1 MESLKKIFIM
11 RLIQSLDFSMNL
23 VVLNCLFSKDQVFYI
38 PQLIAVFFV
47 FDKGSL
53 FVFVCCLLIWNMDC
67 LSSKDPVLHIL
78 HAWAYSMCLI
88 GSLSLV

>member
-1 MESLKKIFIM
+1 M
-11 RLIQSLDFSMNL
+11 RLIRYLDFSMNL

-78 HAWAYSMCLI
+78 HAWAYSMYLI